1 MYSQKRIYTYKN
13 FLYFSRLKKFNKIQ
27 SIQFQKIIMNKKSKI
42 ILFTLLGIVILSIII
57 LPKVFQKGVDE
68 PLKKST
74 ETARPK
80 DSKKLHVNAIVLSH
94 QKLID
99 SYRTKGQ
106 LLPDEEI
113 DLTFETSGKI
123 TNIYFKEGTFV
134 RKGTLLA
141 KVNDKP
147 LLAELKKLEAQTPLA
162 QERVNRQKTLLDKD
176 AVSQEAYQAIT
187 TDFDKLQADIDLV
200 KARINQTE
208 LRAPFDGIVGLRML
222 SEGAFANTGTS
233 LARLTKI
240 SPLKIEFSV
249 NEKHSNNIKPGT
261 AIHFSIEDDP
271 ASYSAKVYAV
281 ETTLDEK
288 TLSLKARALYANPSG
303 KLKPG
308 HSASI
313 EIVLREIND
322 AVVIPSIAS
331 VAEMGRDIA
340 YVYKNGKAKQVE
352 LKKGLRTASS
362 VQITQGLEVGDTV
375 LVTGVM
381 QLRTGSEVVIDK
393 IEEWNTAP

>member
-1 MYSQKRIYTYKN
+1 MQEG
-13 FLYFSRLKKFNKIQ
+13 FVD
-27 SIQFQKIIMNKKSKI
+27 KSDKA
-42 ILFTLLGIVILSIII
+42 TSEQA
-57 LPKVFQKGVDE
+57 K
-68 PLKKST
+68 
-74 ETARPK
+74 PK
-80 DSKKLHVNAIVLSH
+80 DSKKLHVNAIVLTH
-94 QKLID
+94 QQLID

-113 DLTFETSGKI
+113 DLSFETSGKI

-134 RKGTLLA
+134 KKGTILA

-147 LLAELKKLEAQTPLA
+147 LLAELKKLEAQIPLA
-162 QERVNRQKTLLDKD
+162 RERVNRQKTLLEKD
-176 AVSQEAYQAIT
+176 AVSQEAYQAVT
-187 TDFDKLQADIDLV
+187 TDLDKLEADIELV
-200 KARINQTE
+200 KAHIAQTE
-208 LRAPFDGIVGLRML
+208 LRAPFDGIVGLRKV

-240 SPLKIEFSV
+240 SPIKIDFSV

-261 AIHFSIEDDP
+261 IINFSIEGDQE
-271 ASYSAKVYAV
+271 SYTAKVYAV

-288 TLSLKARALYANPSG
+288 TLSLKARALYANSLG

-313 EIVLREIND
+313 EIVLREINN

-340 YVYKNGKAKQVE
+340 YIYKNGKAKQVE

-362 VQITQGLEVGDTV
+362 VQVIDGLSVGDTL

-381 QLRTGSEVVIDK
+381 QLRDGSDVVLDEIDGLK
-393 IEEWNTAP
+393 TSDNR

>member
-1 MYSQKRIYTYKN
+1 
-13 FLYFSRLKKFNKIQ
+13 
-27 SIQFQKIIMNKKSKI
+27 MNKKVKI
-42 ILFTLLGIVILSIII
+42 SLFSLLALVIIVIIV
-57 LPKVFQKGVDE
+57 LPKFFHKGIDE
-68 PLKKST
+68 PQLANK
-74 ETARPK
+74 ET
-80 DSKKLHVNAIVLSH
+80 SKKTTDKQLHVNAIILTH

-99 SYRTKGQ
+99 SYRTKGL

-113 DLTFETSGKI
+113 DLSFETSGKI
-123 TNIYFKEGTFV
+123 THLYFKEGTYV
-134 RKGTLLA
+134 SKGTLLA

-147 LLAELKKLEAQTPLA
+147 LLAELKKLEAQVPLA
-162 QERVNRQKTLLDKD
+162 KERVNRQKTLLEKD
-176 AVSQEAYQAIT
+176 AVSQEAFQSIT
-187 TDFDKLQADIDLV
+187 TDLDKLQADIELV
-200 KARINQTE
+200 QARIYQTE
-208 LRAPFDGIVGLRML
+208 LRAPFDGIVGLRKI

-261 AIHFSIEDDP
+261 TIHFSIEGDP
-271 ASYSAKVYAV
+271 TSYPAKVYAV

-288 TLSLKARALYANPSG
+288 TLSLKARALYANPTG

-308 HSASI
+308 HSAAI

-331 VAEMGRDIA
+331 IAEMGRDIA
-340 YVYKNGKAKQVE
+340 YVYKNGKAQQVE

-362 VQITQGLEVGDTV
+362 VQITKGLEVGDT
-375 LVTGVM
+375 LLTTGVM
-381 QLRTGSEVVIDK
+381 QLREGSEVVIEK
-393 IEEWNTAP
+393 LTK

>member
-1 MYSQKRIYTYKN
+1 
-13 FLYFSRLKKFNKIQ
+13 
-27 SIQFQKIIMNKKSKI
+27 MNKKSKI
-42 ILFTLLGIVILSIII
+42 ILFSLLGIVILSIIV
-57 LPKVFQKGVDE
+57 LPKIMHKGDINE
-68 PLKKST
+68 PKTAKSDK
-74 ETARPK
+74 PK
-80 DSKKLHVNAIVLSH
+80 SKEGKNLHVNAIVLTH
-94 QKLID
+94 QQLID

-113 DLTFETSGKI
+113 DLSFETSGKI
-123 TNIYFKEGTFV
+123 TGIYFKEGTFV
-134 RKGTLLA
+134 QKGTLLA

-147 LLAELKKLEAQTPLA
+147 LLAELKKLEAQIPLA
-162 QERVNRQKTLLDKD
+162 RERVNRQKTLLEKD
-176 AVSQEAYQAIT
+176 AVSQEAYQAIS
-187 TDFDKLQADIDLV
+187 TDLEKLQADIELV
-200 KARINQTE
+200 KARISQTE
-208 LRAPFDGIVGLRML
+208 LRAPFDGIVGLRKV

-249 NEKHSNNIKPGT
+249 NEKHSSNIKPGT
-261 AIHFSIEDDP
+261 TIHFSIENDTL
-271 ASYSAKVYAV
+271 SYPAKVYAV

-308 HSASI
+308 HSAAI
-313 EIVLREIND
+313 EIVLREIDD
-322 AVVIPSIAS
+322 ALVIPSIAS

-340 YVYKNGKAKQVE
+340 YIYRGGKAKQVE

-362 VQITQGLEVGDTV
+362 VQITQGLEVGDTL

-381 QLRTGSEVVIDK
+381 QLRDGSDVVIDK
-393 IEEWNTAP
+393 IIAP

>member
-1 MYSQKRIYTYKN
+1 M
-13 FLYFSRLKKFNKIQ
+13 KKKGR
-27 SIQFQKIIMNKKSKI
+27 I
-42 ILFTLLGIVILSIII
+42 ILLTLLGIVIISIIV
-57 LPKVFQKGVDE
+57 LPKIIHKNSIDE
-68 PLKKST
+68 PVDKGSESSKSK
-74 ETARPK
+74 EN
-80 DSKKLHVNAIVLSH
+80 KKLHVNA
-94 QKLID
+94 LILNYQTLTD

-113 DLTFETSGKI
+113 DLSFESAGKI
-123 TNIYFKEGTFV
+123 TDIYFKEGTFV
-134 RKGTLLA
+134 AKGTLLA

-147 LLAELKKLEAQTPLA
+147 LQAELKKLESQIPLA
-162 QERVNRQKTLLDKD
+162 QERVNRQKTLLEKD
-176 AVSQEAYQAIT
+176 AVSQEAYQAVT
-187 TDFDKLQADIDLV
+187 TDLEKLQADIQLV
-200 KARINQTE
+200 KARIFQTE
-208 LRAPFDGIVGLRML
+208 LRAPFDGIVGLRKV

-249 NEKHSNNIKPGT
+249 NEKHSNHIKPGT
-261 AIHFSIEDDP
+261 TIRFSIENDTVIYP
-271 ASYSAKVYAV
+271 AKVYAV

-313 EIVLREIND
+313 QIVLREIND

-352 LKKGLRTASS
+352 LIKGLRTASS
-362 VQITQGLEVGDTV
+362 VQITQGLEVGDTL

-381 QLRTGSEVVIDK
+381 QLREGSDVIIDK
-393 IEEWNTAP
+393 IIAP